1 MEDKIKI
8 GIIGA
13 GENTRKFHI
22 PNFQKLDGV
31 EVVSVCN
38 RSRESGQKVADEFT
52 IQKVFSNWIDLVKDS
67 DINAVCIG
75 TWPYM
80 HKTLVEAALNNGKHV
95 MTEARMTDS
104 YENAKD
110 MLSQLKEVEL
120 DVVEYSKV
128 DNTQYKIND
137 KLEKRIKTLEQ
148 KVGK

>member
-52 IQKVFSNWIDLVKDS
+52 IQKVFSNLISVLEYFPKPLLFKLIFFLFFLFLSMYPSID
-67 DINAVCIG
+67 
-75 TWPYM
+75 
-80 HKTLVEAALNNGKHV
+80 
-95 MTEARMTDS
+95 
-104 YENAKD
+104 
-110 MLSQLKEVEL
+110 
-120 DVVEYSKV
+120 
-128 DNTQYKIND
+128 
-137 KLEKRIKTLEQ
+137 
-148 KVGK
+148 